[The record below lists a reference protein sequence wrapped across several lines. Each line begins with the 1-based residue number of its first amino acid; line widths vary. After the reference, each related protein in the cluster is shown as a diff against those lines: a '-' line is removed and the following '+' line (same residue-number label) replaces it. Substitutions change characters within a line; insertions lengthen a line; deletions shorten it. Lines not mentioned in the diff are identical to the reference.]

1 MRLKVHIPGDHI
13 VLTKPWTFKLY
24 AEHRNSALHK
34 WTPATGAIAGAVT
47 WQDELYGG
55 LGYYWDNPAT
65 GRREIRHI
73 DVTLPAGAELQFD
86 RVYIRKGAAS
96 GYNSVTFRWR
106 NAYDAKGKPLKNM
119 RFWAELEDVNKI
131 EYEDIEL

>member
-34 WTPATGAIAGAVT
+34 WAPATGTIAGAVT

-73 DVTLPAGAELQFD
+73 DVTLPAGTELQFD
-86 RVYIRKGAAS
+86 RVYIRNRCGRIRRVS
-96 GYNSVTFRWR
+96 DRVYSSVHLVCSRSP
-106 NAYDAKGKPLKNM
+106 A
-119 RFWAELEDVNKI
+119 VVH
-131 EYEDIEL
+131 